1 MGREGERETDS
12 CLLFAQYNETRRPLN
27 IYRKPPSSTPIVN
40 SWLATRTKSGRRIK
54 KEKGIND
61 NKNDWDFSS
70 IDKKEDGHIVTD
82 PTPCLNKSALS
93 VADVARVLNPGL
105 SYPQSKNGGRRRKK
119 NSTQMDLIEN
129 KKLSQIDCCQKEK
142 SICGGWMG
150 V

>member
-1 MGREGERETDS
+1 MDESGASRIIRGKMRIEWERVGWGGRERETDS

-105 SYPQSKNGGRRRKK
+105 SLILNRK
-119 NSTQMDLIEN
+119 MGEEEE
-129 KKLSQIDCCQKEK
+129 KKTPPKWI
-142 SICGGWMG
+142 
-150 V
+150 